1 MKLTVLL
8 FIFLG
13 IALFVIS
20 ACFSKK
26 KKKPNVVDPM
36 PSAIFPY
43 RLNAPSSEIELPK
56 KLNEISDLS
65 FDAAANVLWAVTD
78 EKGNLYRI
86 QLPSGGPIDNFPFG
100 EDGDY
105 EGVEKVG
112 DLIYAMESNGR
123 ITQIEQ
129 ATSPN
134 PVVGIFKN
142 AQLEKDDCEAFMYDP
157 LRNKLVIGVKLPAS
171 GGDSRPFYAFD
182 METKLLDPTP
192 IFSISL
198 GDIQAFLRKNGRDG
212 EQYKQWVKNGAV
224 TPSPSAI
231 AIHPKS
237 GNFYILASVGKT
249 LLVTNPYGEI
259 LEVVALD
266 KKLHPKA
273 EGIAFG
279 PNGTMYISTEADSDV
294 ARLYVYEPE
303 L

>member
-8 FIFLG
+8 FILLG
-13 IALFVIS
+13 IALFVVS

-26 KKKPNVVDPM
+26 KKKPNIVDPL
-36 PSAIFPY
+36 PTAIFPY
-43 RLNAPSSEIELPK
+43 RVNSPSSEIELPK

-65 FDAAANVLWAVTD
+65 FDAAANVLWAVAD

-86 QLPSGGPIDNFPFG
+86 QLPSGSLIDNFPFG

-134 PVVGIFKN
+134 PVVGIFEN

-157 LRNKLVIGVKLPAS
+157 VRKKLVIGVKVPAS
-171 GGDSRPFYAFD
+171 EGDSGPFYAFD
-182 METKLLDPTP
+182 METKQLDPTP

-198 GDIQAFLRKNGRDG
+198 GDIQAFLRKNGLVG
-212 EQYKQWVKNGAV
+212 EQYKQWLKEGAV
-224 TPSPSAI
+224 TPGPSAI

-249 LLVTNPYGEI
+249 LLVSSPNGE
-259 LEVVALD
+259 LLHVVALD
-266 KKLHPKA
+266 KKLHPKS

-279 PNGTMYISTEADSDV
+279 PNGNMYISTEADGDV
-294 ARLYVYEPE
+294 AKVYVYEPE